1 VVERSFVTQGGEPVS
16 EIVIGRS
23 VLRELEG
30 FLPRSPSRRR
40 VAILTQPPVAELAD
54 MVVQS
59 LRHSYQTSV
68 HVCPDR
74 EAAKTLTEA
83 ERVYL
88 WFNELGLTRH
98 DTVVAVGG
106 GALTDLAG
114 FVAATYLRGVEAIM
128 VPTTLLGAV
137 DASVGGKTAINVG
150 GKNLAGVFRH
160 PARVIIDLE
169 VLEAL
174 PEPLLREGAAEAL
187 KTGLIADPVLV
198 EAYENEGMATPLEF
212 VVGRSVAVKARVV
225 SDDFTEAGGRAHLN
239 YGHTVGHAVETLSGW
254 SHGESVAVGMV
265 AAGAVSE
272 QVAGFGEADR
282 QRAVIAG
289 LGLPTTAP
297 PLDVADVVE
306 VMDLDKKRDETGLR
320 MVLLTDIG
328 HPIVRSVDGAT
339 VRAALAAV
347 GIT

>member
-1 VVERSFVTQGGEPVS
+1 MTQGGEPVS

-23 VLRELEG
+23 MLRELDG
-30 FLPRSPSRRR
+30 LLPPSPSRRR
-40 VAILTQPPVAELAD
+40 VAVLTQPPVADLAD
-54 MVVQS
+54 AVVQT
-59 LRHSYQTSV
+59 LGRTYQASI

-74 EAAKTLTEA
+74 EAAKTLAEA

-88 WFNELGLTRH
+88 RFNELGLTRH

-114 FVAATYLRGVEAIM
+114 FVAATYLRGVEAIV

-137 DASVGGKTAINVG
+137 DASIGGKTAVNVG
-150 GKNLAGVFRH
+150 GKNLAGVFCH
-160 PARVIIDLE
+160 PARVIIDLDI
-169 VLEAL
+169 LEAL
-174 PEPLLREGAAEAL
+174 PAPLLREGTAEAL

-198 EAYENEGMATPLEF
+198 DAYETDGMATPLAF
-212 VVGRSVAVKARVV
+212 VVERSVAVKARIV
-225 SDDFTEAGGRAHLN
+225 SDDFTEVGVRAHLN

-265 AAGAVSE
+265 AAGAASE
-272 QVAGFGEADR
+272 RVAGFTEAQR

-297 PLDVADVVE
+297 PLDVDEMLE

-320 MVLLTDIG
+320 MVLLSDIG

-339 VRAALAAV
+339 VRAALAAI
-347 GIT
+347 GIS